1 MGAAATLADDE
12 AGVALARGQ
21 FVACLLTFVQPL
33 TGASASVE
41 GAGSRWTGQQLR
53 DLQAQALRLLAR
65 LAPLCVDELTAQGA
79 GRRPWPWPARIPPR
93 MTTRGRRRSIF
104 S

>member
-1 MGAAATLADDE
+1 M
-12 AGVALARGQ
+12 
-21 FVACLLTFVQPL
+21 ACLLTFVQPL

-79 GRRPWPWPARIPPR
+79 GETAVAVAMAGMMPR
-93 MTTRGRRRSIF
+93 TRKLR
-104 S
+104 